1 MEYLAGSQLPKQ
13 LSNPYLICDYCGG
26 PYEVEECEE
35 EPTTEHAC
43 LSGGDIYADP
53 SLLPFYQ
60 NDDYTLWGNL
70 VRRKEGEEGPEFDIR
85 STFKDDLGH
94 FTQEKGLQLK
104 GLDELVDE
112 QQKDI
117 GEWFNKLNSTFDN
130 LDMPLVSQKDPMLAI
145 TTRAG
150 TTTHDPLSRAHN
162 PSPLIQVSL
171 VKRRVM

>member
-1 MEYLAGSQLPKQ
+1 
-13 LSNPYLICDYCGG
+13 
-26 PYEVEECEE
+26 
-35 EPTTEHAC
+35 
-43 LSGGDIYADP
+43 LSGGDIYTDP

-70 VRRKEGEEGPEFDIR
+70 VRRKDGEEGPEFEIR
-85 STFKDDLGH
+85 STFEDDLGH

-130 LDMPLVSQKDPMLAI
+130 LDMLSVSQKDPMLAI

-150 TTTHDPLSRAHN
+150 TTTKDPLSRAHK
-162 PSPLIQVSL
+162 PSPLI
-171 VKRRVM
+171 